1 MESYSSPVDWGGD
14 SVKNY
19 FLTKSI
25 RFEWRRGVTIKSAD
39 QHPRKSFSL
48 FNSFVNF
55 AIKTM
60 SYRFFCVYFDNYYAV
75 SATFLLLV
83 ASRRF
88 RNVWMKFRVFQW
100 RNFFL
105 FFTFCSF
112 HVTLVKILQI
122 LFVRKFHHIC
132 LRLRRIRWLV
142 TSTRNLIILCLPFLA
157 GGRELFSPKSARQ
170 GKRRKWKGKKIWGKG
185 LLKNNNNNEGT
196 AGSVAVVVAVVR
208 SFSEGG

>member
-1 MESYSSPVDWGGD
+1 MGVVVGHPIRGPPQTPYINKYIKCYQRISTSNLESYSSPVDWGGD

-100 RNFFL
+100 RNFFFSL
-105 FFTFCSF
+105 HLVHFT
-112 HVTLVKILQI
+112 
-122 LFVRKFHHIC
+122 
-132 LRLRRIRWLV
+132 
-142 TSTRNLIILCLPFLA
+142 
-157 GGRELFSPKSARQ
+157 
-170 GKRRKWKGKKIWGKG
+170 
-185 LLKNNNNNEGT
+185 
-196 AGSVAVVVAVVR
+196 
-208 SFSEGG
+208 